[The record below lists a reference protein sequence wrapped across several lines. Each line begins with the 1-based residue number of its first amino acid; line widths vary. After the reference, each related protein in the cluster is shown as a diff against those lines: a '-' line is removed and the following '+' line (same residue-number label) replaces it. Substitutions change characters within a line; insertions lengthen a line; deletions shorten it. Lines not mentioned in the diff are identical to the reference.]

1 MATILIFLAIL
12 GLLVFAHELGHF
24 ITAKLSRVQVD
35 EFAFGFP
42 PRLFSKQKGETRYSI
57 NAIPLGG
64 YVKMLGEEDP
74 SQPRSFASKPAR
86 TRLLI
91 LFAGSFMNA
100 LLPVLLFS
108 LAFMIPQHIDVGDV
122 TIVEVAEGSPAAQAG
137 LQPGD
142 IIRSLDGHKISNRG
156 DLSYQIQLHLGSEV
170 TMAVEREGVL
180 HTVSVVPRWNP
191 PSGQGPTGI
200 TTELNNISH
209 ISQSYAPW
217 RAVPKGATTYKDTI
231 LLFKNEVESWFKG
244 RHPQVSGPVG
254 IADLTDEVAKGGPSP
269 LFAFTA
275 ILSINLAIVNMLP
288 IPALDGGR
296 IFFILLEK
304 VRGGKR
310 ISPQKE
316 GLVHLI
322 GFVILILFILM
333 VSYFDL
339 TRIVE
344 R

>member
-1 MATILIFLAIL
+1 LATILIFLAIL

-42 PRLFSKQKGETRYSI
+42 PRLFSTQKGETRYSI
-57 NAIPLGG
+57 NSIPLGG

-74 SQPRSFASKPAR
+74 SQPRSFASKRAR

-91 LFAGSFMNA
+91 LSSGALMNA
-100 LLPVLLFS
+100 LLPIFLFS
-108 LAFMIPQHIDVGDV
+108 LAFMIPQQVDVGDV
-122 TIVEVAEGSPAAQAG
+122 TVAEVSEGSPAAQAG
-137 LQPGD
+137 LQQGD

-170 TMAVEREGVL
+170 TMVVERAGIPR
-180 HTVSVVPRWNP
+180 TVSLVPRWNP
-191 PSGQGPTGI
+191 PNGQGPTGI
-200 TTELNNISH
+200 TTELNNV
-209 ISQSYAPW
+209 SQTSESYAPW
-217 RAVPKGATTYKDTI
+217 RAVPKAAGTYGDTMV
-231 LLFKNEVESWFKG
+231 LLKNEVKSWFKG
-244 RHPQVSGPVG
+244 RHPEVSGPVG
-254 IADLTDEVAKGGPSP
+254 IADLTGEVAKGGPSP
-269 LFAFTA
+269 LFSFTA

-288 IPALDGGR
+288 IPGLDGGR
-296 IFFILLEK
+296 IFFVLLEK

-322 GFVILILFILM
+322 GFVILILFIVM
-333 VSYFDL
+333 VSYFDVS
-339 TRIVE
+339 RIVE

>member
-1 MATILIFLAIL
+1 LATILIFLAIL
-12 GLLVFAHELGHF
+12 GLLVFVHELGHF
-24 ITAKLSRVQVD
+24 ITAKLSHVQVD

-42 PRLFSKQKGETRYSI
+42 PRMFSVQRGETRYSI

-64 YVKMLGEEDP
+64 YCKMLGEEDP
-74 SQPRSFASKPAR
+74 SQPRSFASKRAR

-100 LLPVLLFS
+100 LLPILLFS

-122 TIVEVAEGSPAAQAG
+122 TVAQVAEGSPAAQAG
-137 LQPGD
+137 LQQGD
-142 IIRSLDGHKISNRG
+142 IIRSFDGHKITNGG
-156 DLSYQIQLHLGSEV
+156 DLLYQIQLHLGSEV
-170 TMAVEREGVL
+170 NMVVERDGVS
-180 HTVSVVPRWNP
+180 HTVSLVPRWKP
-191 PSGQGPTGI
+191 PSGQGPTGVQ
-200 TTELNNISH
+200 TELKNV
-209 ISQSYAPW
+209 SQTSESYAPW
-217 RAVPKGATTYKDTI
+217 RAVPKAASTYKETI
-231 LLFKNEVESWFKG
+231 LLLKNEVESWFKG

-254 IADLTDEVAKGGPSP
+254 IADLTGEVAKGGPSP
-269 LFAFTA
+269 LFSFTA

-288 IPALDGGR
+288 IPGLDGGR
-296 IFFILLEK
+296 IFFVLLEK

-322 GFVILILFILM
+322 GFAILILFIVM
-333 VSYFDL
+333 VSYFDV
-339 TRIVE
+339 TRIVQ

>member
-1 MATILIFLAIL
+1 LATILIFLAIL

-24 ITAKLSRVQVD
+24 ITAKLSGVQVD

-42 PRLFSKQKGETRYSI
+42 PRLFSTKKGETRYSI
-57 NAIPLGG
+57 NSIPLGG

-74 SQPRSFASKPAR
+74 SQPRSFASKKAR

-91 LFAGSFMNA
+91 LFSGSFMNA
-100 LLPVLLFS
+100 LLPILLFS

-122 TIVEVAEGSPAAQAG
+122 TVVEVAEGSPAAQAG
-137 LQPGD
+137 LQQGD
-142 IIRSLDGHKISNRG
+142 IIRSLDGHKIINRG

-180 HTVSVVPRWNP
+180 HTVSVVPRWKP
-191 PSGQGPTGI
+191 PEGQGPTGI
-200 TTELNNISH
+200 ATELNNV
-209 ISQSYAPW
+209 SQTSESYAPW
-217 RAVPKGATTYKDTI
+217 RAVPKAATTYKDTMV
-231 LLFKNEVESWFKG
+231 LLKNEVESWFKG

-254 IADLTDEVAKGGPSP
+254 IADLTSEVAKGGPSP
-269 LFAFTA
+269 LFSFTA

-288 IPALDGGR
+288 IPGLDGGR
-296 IFFILLEK
+296 IFFVLLEK

-310 ISPQKE
+310 VSPQKE

-322 GFVILILFILM
+322 GFVVLILFIVM
-333 VSYFDL
+333 VSYFDVS
-339 TRIVE
+339 RIVE